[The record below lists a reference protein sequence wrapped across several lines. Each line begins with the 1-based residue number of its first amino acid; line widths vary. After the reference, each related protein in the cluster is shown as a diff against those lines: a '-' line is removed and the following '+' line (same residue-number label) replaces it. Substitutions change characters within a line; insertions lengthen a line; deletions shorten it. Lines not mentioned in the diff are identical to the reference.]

1 MQRQAVIDIFKLEF
15 NPISEKFIVID
26 NSVLEA
32 PDSKAEHVR
41 TSDMKENI
49 RRITL
54 EQARKLKSLSNSK
67 KFNEL
72 TEEDIDKIISEDP
85 DLYQL
90 TDEELSQ
97 FELARKRRHEKDRK

>member
-1 MQRQAVIDIFKLEF
+1 MT
-15 NPISEKFIVID
+15 EK
-26 NSVLEA
+26 
-32 PDSKAEHVR
+32 
-41 TSDMKENI
+41 I

-54 EQARKLKSLSNSK
+54 DQARKLRSLSDKK

-72 TEEDIDKIISEDP
+72 TESDIDRIIAEDP

-97 FELARKRRHEKDRK
+97 FDLVRKGFHE

>member
-1 MQRQAVIDIFKLEF
+1 M
-15 NPISEKFIVID
+15 S
-26 NSVLEA
+26 
-32 PDSKAEHVR
+32 
-41 TSDMKENI
+41 ENI

-54 EQARKLKSLSNSK
+54 EQARKLKSLSNKK

-72 TEEDIDKIISEDP
+72 SEEDIDKIIAGDP

-97 FELARKRRHEKDRK
+97 FELVRKRSHEND

>member
-1 MQRQAVIDIFKLEF
+1 MA
-15 NPISEKFIVID
+15 
-26 NSVLEA
+26 
-32 PDSKAEHVR
+32 
-41 TSDMKENI
+41 ENI

-54 EQARKLKSLSNSK
+54 EQARKLKSLSNKK

-72 TEEDIDKIISEDP
+72 TEEDIDKIIAEDP

-97 FELARKRRHEKDRK
+97 FELVGSRKDAKD